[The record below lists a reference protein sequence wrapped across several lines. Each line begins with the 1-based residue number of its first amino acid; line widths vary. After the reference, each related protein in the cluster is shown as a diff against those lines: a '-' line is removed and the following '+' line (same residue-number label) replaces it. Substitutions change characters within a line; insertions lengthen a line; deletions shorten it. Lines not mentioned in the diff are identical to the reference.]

1 MVPIPPDPNDLSVEP
16 RTCIGVSE
24 DGTKV
29 WIMVV
34 DGRNFYYSNGMSFVE
49 LGQFMKAV
57 GSYDAINL
65 DGGGSSTFF
74 VRSAPGFSADDRF
87 EIRNWPTD
95 GGGVERAVCN
105 GLLIVSNK

>member
-1 MVPIPPDPNDLSVEP
+1 MGGGPVLVDDGVVPIPPDPNDLSVEP

-57 GSYDAINL
+57 GSYDAI
-65 DGGGSSTFF
+65 
-74 VRSAPGFSADDRF
+74 SAPGFSAGDRF